1 MSYDTALLIS
11 CFLMPYALIFA
22 TLYRIY
28 KECFVGYV
36 LIVLFTL
43 LVVLKA
49 MGVFKEH
56 WHYIY
61 LLIICLTTL
70 TTIGYSLYLRK
81 KRRNKNV

>member
-1 MSYDTALLIS
+1 MTYDTALLIS

-22 TLYRIY
+22 TLHKIY
-28 KECFVGYV
+28 KECFIGYV

-49 MGVFKEH
+49 SGVFKEH

-61 LLIICLTTL
+61 LLIICLS
-70 TTIGYSLYLRK
+70 TIATIFYSLYIRR
-81 KRRNKNV
+81 KRRMKNA